1 LRRLREERE
10 RLTLAHSIK
19 PCHAAALALL
29 GWYLMVPPSLADG
42 SWICGDGFTGV
53 AARRVFG
60 TEQIKKTC
68 AIRANTANVNAPLA
82 EWHEIRPFETLDA
95 CQEAKNK
102 LYDAAR
108 AGSPVDGAE
117 CVATDDPRLR

>member
-1 LRRLREERE
+1 MKLR
-10 RLTLAHSIK
+10 
-19 PCHAAALALL
+19 HAAVLALV

-42 SWICGDGFTGV
+42 SWICGDGFTGLV
-53 AARRVFG
+53 ARQVFG
-60 TEQIKKTC
+60 TEQIEKTC
-68 AIRANTANVNAPLA
+68 ATRANMANANAPLS

-108 AGSPVDGAE
+108 PGSPVDAAE
-117 CVATDDPRLR
+117 CVATDDPRLK